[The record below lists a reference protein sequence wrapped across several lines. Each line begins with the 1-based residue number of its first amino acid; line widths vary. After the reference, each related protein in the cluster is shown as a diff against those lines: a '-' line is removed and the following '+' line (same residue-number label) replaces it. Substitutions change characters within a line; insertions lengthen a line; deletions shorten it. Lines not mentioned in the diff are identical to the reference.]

1 MGHTQSQPIYSVPLS
16 KLEDSK
22 GETPVYRNV
31 QNVNGLRSNIQ
42 RLPFVYSLQDLH
54 KYSMET
60 HANTPCTGSRKVRP
74 DKTLGDYEWK
84 NFKEIHQNA
93 LKAGSAILSED
104 FAPFMEAEGN
114 PTCRFVALYSK
125 NREEWVTM
133 DVACCLYGITSVAL
147 YDTLGNEAVEFIYE
161 QTGIKTTFSSGENIQ
176 KILNNLKE
184 GKLTGLKNV
193 VSFDAITEEQKKTA
207 EEFGLN
213 LLLWEDFLKLGEN
226 IQPLPQVTGDTL
238 FTLSYTSGTTGLP
251 KAAMLTHHNFVAYLG
266 ATEDMEGLSINDLGP
281 NDVHIS
287 YLPLAH
293 ILERTFIHIALFRGA
308 RIGFSDA
315 IRLKDDMP
323 VLKPTFLVSVP
334 RLYNKFYDTIKAK
347 MGETTGFK
355 KKIADAAVKA
365 KLKDLKEE
373 KRVKHAIFDPLVFN
387 KSKAVTGGQIKFYM
401 CGAAPISSEV
411 ADFLKIAFCTPFIEG
426 YGQTET
432 CAAAFGQVPSDTSSG
447 NVGGPMSTI
456 EFKLV
461 DVPDMKYTSQ
471 DKDSNGKPAPRGEI
485 CLKGH
490 SIFVGYYK
498 DAEKTKETID
508 ENGWHH
514 TGDIGMLLPNGAL
527 KIIDRKKNIFKL
539 AQGEYVAPEKVEQIA
554 LTSKYISEIFVYGD
568 SFQTYCVAIIVPEKK
583 FVMKLAEELVI
594 TDKSFE
600 DLCKETKI
608 NAEILK
614 DLNKT
619 GKASNLFGFE
629 LPKAIHLEPTP
640 FANLDL
646 TTPSLKVKRGPA
658 KDYFTEIIIK
668 MYQETKIG
676 EK

>member
-1 MGHTQSQPIYSVPLS
+1 MGHTSSQPVYSVPLS

-31 QNVNGLRSNIQ
+31 RNVNALRSNIQ
-42 RLPFVYSLQDLH
+42 RLPFIYTLQDLY
-54 KYSMET
+54 KYAMET
-60 HANTPCTGSRKVRP
+60 HANTPSTGARKVRP

-84 NFKEIHQNA
+84 SYKEIHQNA
-93 LKAGSAILSED
+93 VKAGSAILNAD
-104 FAPFMEAEGN
+104 MAPFIEAEGN
-114 PTCRFVALYSK
+114 PTCRFIALYSK

-133 DVACCLYGITSVAL
+133 DVACCLYGVTTVAL
-147 YDTLGNEAVEFIYE
+147 YDTLGTEAIEFIYG
-161 QTGIKTTFSSGENIQ
+161 QTGLKTTFSSGENLP
-176 KILNNLKE
+176 KLLTSLKE
-184 GKLTGLKNV
+184 GKYPSLKNV
-193 VSFDAITEEQKKTA
+193 ISFDPITEEQKKIA
-207 EEFGLN
+207 EEANIN
-213 LLLWEDFLKLGEN
+213 LLIWEEFLKLGEN
-226 IQPLPQVTGDTL
+226 THQLPQVTGDTI

-251 KAAMLTHHNFVAYLG
+251 KAAMLTHHNFVSYLG
-266 ATEDMEGLSINDLGP
+266 ATEDMEGLHINDIGP
-281 NDVHIS
+281 NDIHIS

-308 RIGFSDA
+308 RIGFSEA
-315 IRLKDDMP
+315 LRLKDDMP

-347 MGETTGFK
+347 MGEQTGFK

-365 KLKDLKEE
+365 KSKILKEE
-373 KRVKHAIFDPLVFN
+373 GKLKHAIFDPLVFS
-387 KSKAVTGGQIKFYM
+387 KSKAVTGGNIKFYM
-401 CGAAPISSEV
+401 CGSAPISTEV

-471 DKDSNGKPAPRGEI
+471 DKGQNGEPAPRGEI
-485 CLKGH
+485 CMKGH

-514 TGDIGMLLPNGAL
+514 TGDIGMILPNGAL

-583 FVMKLAEELVI
+583 FIMKLAEELGF

-600 DLCKETKI
+600 DLCKEPKI
-608 NAEILK
+608 NAELLK

-619 GKASNLFGFE
+619 GKSSNLFGFE
-629 LPKAIHLEPTP
+629 IPKAIHLEPTP

-658 KDYFTEIIIK
+658 KDYYLETINK
-668 MYQETKIG
+668 MYQETKVQ
-676 EK
+676 